1 MDPGRSGARKEFP
14 HQRPIRAP
22 STGPGYGYNLQNTR
36 FNPNEN
42 FLGNDNVERLKI
54 KWQFD
59 LDVPIE
65 TTPVV
70 IGDLLFL
77 GVPGAVYALN
87 TRTGER
93 KWKYEMVTSTD
104 GGQQRTPGMGRG
116 AQYYEGRI
124 YFGDSSGVMHC
135 LDAATGKPIWT
146 TNVQVDTDR
155 TSPIRIHC
163 ACAAF
168 DGKIYVGTV
177 GQMNRALCLDA
188 DTGAI
193 RWQFWVTGPEYP
205 GGCPW
210 LPRNRR
216 CRCESWCVG
225 KDWDCRWPF
234 LFAYPAPGKSRL
246 PSFTRAAACF
256 RLAGVMRLIAPSW
269 SSLPQRPQLEIS
281 VIHRSRSSSVTCSRV
296 CGCGSSGN
304 PLEKRCTQR
313 HPHCDD

>member
-1 MDPGRSGARKEFP
+1 MSDRGMFPTDRREFLKRVGSLGAL
-14 HQRPIRAP
+14 
-22 STGPGYGYNLQNTR
+22 SVLGPGAVRGSQRISAPAPDSGTVHWARYGYNLQNTR

-42 FLGNDNVERLKI
+42 FLGKDNVERLKI

-234 LFAYPAPGKSRL
+234 LFADPAPGKSRL
-246 PSFTRAAACF
+246 PPSPGLP
-256 RLAGVMRLIAPSW
+256 LASAW
-269 SSLPQRPQLEIS
+269 
-281 VIHRSRSSSVTCSRV
+281 RV
-296 CGCGSSGN
+296 
-304 PLEKRCTQR
+304 
-313 HPHCDD
+313 